1 MKCKTLLLSLVTVLI
16 CPVSFAKVETF
27 NPQFYKFSEHTIE
40 RKKWNQLYSIG
51 HATFNNN
58 VHVPMYGV
66 SVENP
71 YDEGILKESKP
82 CKKNDCSFNFK
93 LDAKQASQLKVI
105 VLPNIGAVL
114 LPRSWT
120 DISAGAG
127 ANGSGSALIM
137 SPNQKEQ
144 INLYNSA
151 FCVGCGLPYASLYFP
166 HLLKESIA
174 NEFGG
179 YVDKNKKL
187 NLVHPSKNVAFFSYQ
202 IPNYNNKTHGIAKYD
217 DEDTFNFQ
225 EMSITLDESN
235 SNLARPILNFYNAT
249 H

>member
-1 MKCKTLLLSLVTVLI
+1 MKINILLLSLVTILLS
-16 CPVSFAKVETF
+16 PVSLAKVETF
-27 NPQFYKFSEHTIE
+27 NPQFSKFSENTTQ
-40 RKKWNQLYSIG
+40 RKKWNHFYSLGQAI
-51 HATFNNN
+51 FDNNIQ
-58 VHVPMYGV
+58 VPIYGV
-66 SVENP
+66 TVENP

-82 CKKNDCSFNFK
+82 CKKNDCRFNFK
-93 LDAKQASQLKVI
+93 LDAKQATQLKVI
-105 VLPNIGAVL
+105 VLPNIGSVL
-114 LPRSWT
+114 VPRSWI

-166 HLLKESIA
+166 HLLKKSLE

-179 YVDKNKKL
+179 YTDKNKKL
-187 NLVHPSKNVAFFSYQ
+187 TLVRPSKNIAFFSYQ
-202 IPNYNNKTHGIAKYD
+202 IPNFNNKTHGIAKYD

-225 EMSITLDESN
+225 EMSITLDQSN

>member
-1 MKCKTLLLSLVTVLI
+1 
-16 CPVSFAKVETF
+16 
-27 NPQFYKFSEHTIE
+27 
-40 RKKWNQLYSIG
+40 
-51 HATFNNN
+51 
-58 VHVPMYGV
+58 MYGV

-93 LDAKQASQLKVI
+93 LDSKQASQLKVI
-105 VLPNIGAVL
+105 IIPNIGAVL
-114 LPRSWT
+114 LPRTWT
-120 DISAGAG
+120 DIYASAG

-144 INLYNSA
+144 IKLYNSA
-151 FCVGCGLPYASLYFP
+151 FCAICGLPNASLYFP
-166 HLLKESIA
+166 HLLQESIE

-187 NLVHPSKNVAFFSYQ
+187 NLVHSSKNVAFFSYQ
-202 IPNYNNKTHGIAKYD
+202 IPNFNNKTHGIAKYD
-217 DEDTFNFQ
+217 DQDTFNFQ
-225 EMSITLDESN
+225 EMSITLDKSN
-235 SNLARPILNFYNAT
+235 GDLARPILNFYNAT